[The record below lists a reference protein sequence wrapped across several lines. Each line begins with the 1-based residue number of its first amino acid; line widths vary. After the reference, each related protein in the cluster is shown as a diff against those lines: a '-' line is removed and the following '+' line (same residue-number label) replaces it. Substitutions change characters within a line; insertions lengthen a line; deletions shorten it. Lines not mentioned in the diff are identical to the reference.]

1 VTIQDNGPGVP
12 EAYRD
17 RIFDR
22 FYRIAGSGQTG
33 SGIGLSLVARIVASH
48 HAQIE
53 VGPGPDNHGFNV
65 TVYFAD
71 AAESGDPGKVP
82 Q

>member
-1 VTIQDNGPGVP
+1 VEDNGPGVP

-48 HAQIE
+48 RAQIE
-53 VGPGPDNHGFNV
+53 VGAGPDNCGFLV
-65 TVYFAD
+65 KVYFAVTPSRD
-71 AAESGDPGKVP
+71 ADKVT